1 MLSFGRTFGCAFG
14 RAFSRH
20 CGYGFAALII
30 PASHR
35 YARANIL
42 LRLHYS
48 YLALLRFLAFI
59 SFCCHLLGL
68 FLSIELPCF
77 LSYL

>member
-48 YLALLRFLAFI
+48 YLALL
-59 SFCCHLLGL
+59 
-68 FLSIELPCF
+68 
-77 LSYL
+77 